1 MGRFAVRRA
10 GVAALLAGAAAFGF
24 ACTQSAP
31 VEEPLESPVDAEDVA
46 EEVAGEVAEP
56 ATSPSPAAE
65 AVEPEEPPEAPP
77 QAPPPIAP
85 EIELPPG
92 FAAVCWIEGL
102 KEPTALAFG
111 PDGRLFVAERGG
123 RLWTFRD
130 DEGAG
135 VAGEGVLFAEG
146 LVELLGLAVASDG
159 TVYLSDRG
167 RVSVAQDADGDGRAE
182 ATAPLVAGLP
192 VGRHQNNGIAI
203 GPDGRL
209 YIALGSTCNDCIEA
223 SPFSA
228 AILALDLET
237 RRLSVHAGGLRNPD
251 DLVFAP
257 DGTLWATDNGS
268 DPPCATSDELNRIEP
283 QSDYGW
289 PYCQSHQPR
298 FPRTQEPLLDLGLPP
313 APTAW
318 PGSSRSA
325 SRPRSA
331 AASTSRCS
339 GRTAATRTSAAA
351 CSSRSWRRTAA

>member
-1 MGRFAVRRA
+1 MR
-10 GVAALLAGAAAFGF
+10 
-24 ACTQSAP
+24 
-31 VEEPLESPVDAEDVA
+31 
-46 EEVAGEVAEP
+46 
-56 ATSPSPAAE
+56 
-65 AVEPEEPPEAPP
+65 
-77 QAPPPIAP
+77 
-85 EIELPPG
+85 
-92 FAAVCWIEGL
+92 WIEGL
-102 KEPTALAFG
+102 EEPTALAFAS
-111 PDGRLFVAERGG
+111 DGRLFVAERGG

-130 DEGAG
+130 EEGAG

-237 RRLSVHAGGLRNPD
+237 RRLSVHAAGLRNPD

-298 FPRTQEPLLDLGLPP
+298 FPRTQEPLLDLGLHTSADGLAWFESERFPP
-313 APTAW
+313 ALSGGFYIALFGANSGDPD
-318 PGSSRSA
+318 
-325 SRPRSA
+325 
-331 AASTSRCS
+331 S
-339 GRTAATRTSAAA
+339 GRRVQFAKLEADGSLTLREFASGFDRPLAVAVGPAGALYVADFGRGVVYRIDAPPERAEE
-351 CSSRSWRRTAA
+351 